1 MGIYDIDGNLML
13 SAYDI
18 DGTEKSVFYDIDGGI
33 ISMPSD
39 YVEYANGTIEAVTVS
54 SPLGTLAKV
63 QSFLVHNGKY
73 YSTDGSSI
81 AVQGSDFTVENTT
94 SLSVGHGNGFQL
106 GADGKG
112 YISGWDDQKVYV
124 INLSDVSI
132 DSTITLPTTG
142 YTTVAVDTANGYMY
156 ILQRDTRPN
165 TESVYNFIKYD
176 FVNDSIIS
184 TVQTTKSFG
193 ALQSCDFYDGKVY
206 LTYGTGTSTLPCGLD
221 VYDTS
226 GNLLAEYTLEIFAST
241 ETEGLFVD
249 RATGEILLSL
259 YDKKVYRIT

>member
-1 MGIYDIDGNLML
+1 MGIYNIDGNLML

-18 DGTEKSVFYDIDGGI
+18 DGTLGSAFYDVNGTAIT
-33 ISMPSD
+33 MPSN
-39 YVEYANGTIEAVTVS
+39 YVEYANGTAEEVTVS
-54 SPLGTLAKV
+54 ASLGTLAKV
-63 QSFLVHNGKY
+63 QSFLVYNNKY

-81 AVQGSDFTVENTT
+81 SVQNSSFTLESTK

-124 INLSDVSI
+124 INLDSVSI
-132 DSTITLPTTG
+132 ANTITLPTTG

-156 ILQRDTRPN
+156 ILQRGTYPDTK
-165 TESVYNFIKYD
+165 SKYNFIKYD
-176 FVNDSIIS
+176 YVNGTIIS
-184 TVQTTKSFG
+184 TVETSKQFG
-193 ALQSCDFYDGKVY
+193 ALQSCDFYDNKVY
-206 LTYGTGTSTLPCGLD
+206 ATYGLGTSAIPCGLD
-221 VYDTS
+221 VYSTS
-226 GNLLAEYTLEIFAST
+226 GELLAEYTLDIFSST

-249 RATGEILLSL
+249 RATGDILLSL